1 MILWI
6 RYGGG
11 VEKAE
16 LRVKR
21 SAKNKK
27 AEKKQEATILMNF
40 DECETDEFIAHQ
52 NKVQW
57 ASGLLYRP

>member
-1 MILWI
+1 MKMILDTI
-6 RYGGG
+6 GTG

-27 AEKKQEATILMNF
+27 AERRSKKLR
-40 DECETDEFIAHQ
+40 FIGLAHQ